1 MHSKGGGKQMS
12 VIDELITDRT
22 EGDLYYGNPKGKYD
36 YVDYNRLG
44 RAINYVANEARNAG
58 ISMEDISAKTDYTV
72 SIENSPRVGDIQTIF
87 AYLAKIKEVTG
98 LQNEL
103 ATAVDDLL
111 TINGANAVEKLL
123 KDADAVLSTAHA
135 NAPYSSMIYS
145 GMAATQI

>member
-72 SIENSPRVGDIQTIF
+72 SIENSPRVGDIQT
-87 AYLAKIKEVTG
+87 
-98 LQNEL
+98 
-103 ATAVDDLL
+103 LL

-135 NAPYSSMIYS
+135 NAPYSGMIYS
-145 GMAATQI
+145 GMTATHI